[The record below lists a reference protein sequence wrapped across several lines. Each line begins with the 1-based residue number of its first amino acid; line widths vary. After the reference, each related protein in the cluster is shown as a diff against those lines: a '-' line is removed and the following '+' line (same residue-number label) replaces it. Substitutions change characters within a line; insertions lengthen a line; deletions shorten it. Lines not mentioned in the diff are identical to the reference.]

1 MNLYLFKLQSIN
13 IYNLPLA
20 LFHLSVK
27 DSIFHP
33 CKFTLTQNGMIELL
47 PGDFVRSYTNN
58 LKQNFRRIDWSMQIN
73 ELKDSI
79 DLAAQQNQFVA
90 IGTYLDDQLTIL
102 KNNFD
107 FATTID
113 ISYNSNEEYN
123 ILLKS
128 LAKQHIHLLK
138 NDLLPKEPID
148 IELLQT
154 KSNFELIKEY
164 ANAFDKLNLIKKLE
178 YSTCDYTI
186 PLTSLFDKD
195 SLVSVFANFKID
207 LSTEALA
214 FYDLWY
220 CNNHLD
226 LH

>member
-1 MNLYLFKLQSIN
+1 
-13 IYNLPLA
+13 
-20 LFHLSVK
+20 
-27 DSIFHP
+27 
-33 CKFTLTQNGMIELL
+33 MIELL
-47 PGDFVRSYTNN
+47 PGDFVRSYTDN
-58 LKQNFRRIDWSMQIN
+58 LKQNFRRIDWSIQIN
-73 ELKDSI
+73 KLKDSI

-113 ISYNSNEEYN
+113 ISYNSNEEYT

-186 PLTSLFDKD
+186 PLASLFDKD